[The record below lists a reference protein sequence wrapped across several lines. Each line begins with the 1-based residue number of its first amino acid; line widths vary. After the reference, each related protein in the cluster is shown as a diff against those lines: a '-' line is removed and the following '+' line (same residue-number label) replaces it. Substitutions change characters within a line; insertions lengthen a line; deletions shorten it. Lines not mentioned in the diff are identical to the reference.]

1 MKNKTKILS
10 LRLTDIELKTI
21 IERAENSGV
30 NVSTF
35 LKESALS
42 DNGITLKTKQEVY
55 QQLQIIKDAVTNRI
69 NSKTIV
75 EGCDTIW
82 QFLK

>member
-21 IERAENSGV
+21 KERAENSGV